1 MGYKA
6 PQHSGDD
13 KETKE
18 LTGQIE
24 RITYSD
30 AESGYAVLRIAVK
43 GYPDLVTAVGTIASP
58 AVGEVLSMRGIW
70 TDHPKFG
77 SQFKIVEYRSF
88 APSSIQGI
96 EKYLGSGLI
105 KGIGPSIA
113 EKIVSLFGAEA
124 FKILDTK
131 PEKLLEIEGIGEK
144 KAAAIH
150 EAWLEQR
157 EMRGV
162 MLFLQSYGIGTGYA
176 LRVFRHYGSAS
187 VQVLQENPYRLA
199 VDIFGIGFV
208 TADKIACSMGFSKE
222 SPLRIR
228 AGVLHVMNEL
238 TRDGHVFVPIEGLTA
253 SAADILSVSP
263 ELVEKGIE
271 DCRLNQELIIEWY
284 TDMEGKDDCAVYLP
298 PFHYAEV
305 HSAKNLCRILTSP
318 FNGHYAASE
327 VVIPW
332 VQQELGISFA
342 GQQTEAL
349 KTALSSQVMV
359 ITGGPGTG
367 KTTLIKAIIKIRSA
381 RGFRIMLAAPTG
393 RAAKRMTEATGHEAK
408 TIHRMLEYTGSS
420 MAGGDFM
427 KNETNTLDCD
437 LLVVDEASMIDQIL
451 FHHLLKAIP
460 KDASVVFVGDV
471 DQLPSVGPGNVL
483 KDIIDSGVCP
493 VVHLKEIFR
502 QGKESMIVVNAHKIN
517 SGEMPC
523 FDDKGDG
530 NSPCDFYFIEQN
542 DPDKALEIIKE
553 LVTLRIPQKFG
564 FDPVKDIQVLTPM
577 HRGSVGTTRLN
588 SELREALN
596 IRHGS
601 KVQRMGR
608 IVQEGD
614 KVMQI
619 RNNYEKDVYNGDIGT
634 VLRIDGEESK
644 VIVEMDSGRVSYDFS
659 ELDELIHA
667 YAVSIHKS
675 QGSEYPAVVIPITTQ
690 HYMMLQRN
698 LLYTGITR
706 GKKLVVL
713 VGTKKA
719 VAIAVKNDKTRKRY
733 TRLAGRLKECLKGR
747 ATI

>member
-1 MGYKA
+1 MGYKGT
-6 PQHSGDD
+6 QYSGDD
-13 KETKE
+13 KEIKE

-58 AVGEVLSMRGIW
+58 AVGEVLSMKGLW

-131 PEKLLEIEGIGEK
+131 PEKLLEIEGIGDK

-208 TADKIACSMGFSKE
+208 TADKIASSMGFSKE

-228 AGVLHVMNEL
+228 AGVLHVINEL
-238 TRDGHVFVPIEGLTA
+238 TRDGHVFVPIEELTA
-253 SAADILSVSP
+253 SAAEILSVSP

-271 DCRLNQELIIEWY
+271 DGRLNQELIIEWY
-284 TDMEGKDDCAVYLP
+284 TDIEGKDDCAVYLP

-305 HSAKNLCRILTSP
+305 HSAKNLCRILSSP
-318 FNGHYAASE
+318 FNGQYAAPD

-502 QGKESMIVVNAHKIN
+502 QGEESMIVVNAHKIN

-523 FDDKGDG
+523 FDDKSNGT
-530 NSPCDFYFIEQN
+530 SPCDFYFIEQN

-588 SELREALN
+588 SELREVLN
-596 IRHGS
+596 IQHGS
-601 KVQRMGR
+601 KIQRMGR

-675 QGSEYPAVVIPITTQ
+675 QGSEYPAVVIPIMTQ

-733 TRLAGRLKECLKGR
+733 TRLAGRLKDCLKG
-747 ATI
+747 

>member
-1 MGYKA
+1 MGYKGT
-6 PQHSGDD
+6 QYSGDD
-13 KETKE
+13 KEIKE

-58 AVGEVLSMRGIW
+58 AVGEVLSMKGLW

-131 PEKLLEIEGIGEK
+131 PEKLLEIEGIGDK

-208 TADKIACSMGFSKE
+208 TADKIASSMGFSKE

-228 AGVLHVMNEL
+228 AGVLHVINEL
-238 TRDGHVFVPIEGLTA
+238 TRDGHVFVPIEELTA
-253 SAADILSVSP
+253 SAAEILSVSP

-271 DCRLNQELIIEWY
+271 DGRLNQELIIEWY
-284 TDMEGKDDCAVYLP
+284 MDIEGKDDCAVYLP

-305 HSAKNLCRILTSP
+305 HSAKNLCRILSSP
-318 FNGHYAASE
+318 FNGQYAAPD

-502 QGKESMIVVNAHKIN
+502 QGEESMIVVNAHKIN

-523 FDDKGDG
+523 FDDKSNGT
-530 NSPCDFYFIEQN
+530 SPCDFYFIEQN

-588 SELREALN
+588 SELREVLN
-596 IRHGS
+596 IQHGS

-675 QGSEYPAVVIPITTQ
+675 QGSEYPAVVIPIMTQ

-733 TRLAGRLKECLKGR
+733 TRLAGRLKDCLKG
-747 ATI
+747 

>member
-1 MGYKA
+1 MGYKGT
-6 PQHSGDD
+6 QYSGDD
-13 KETKE
+13 KEIKE

-58 AVGEVLSMRGIW
+58 AVGEVLSMKGLW

-131 PEKLLEIEGIGEK
+131 PEKLLEIEGIGDK

-199 VDIFGIGFV
+199 VDILGIGFV
-208 TADKIACSMGFSKE
+208 TADKIASSMGFSKE

-228 AGVLHVMNEL
+228 AGVLHVINEL
-238 TRDGHVFVPIEGLTA
+238 TRDGHVFVPIEELTA
-253 SAADILSVSP
+253 SAAEILSVSP

-271 DCRLNQELIIEWY
+271 DGRLNQELIIEWY
-284 TDMEGKDDCAVYLP
+284 TDIEGKDDCAVYLP

-305 HSAKNLCRILTSP
+305 HSAKNLCRILSSP
-318 FNGHYAASE
+318 FNGQYAAPD

-502 QGKESMIVVNAHKIN
+502 QGEESMIVVNAHKIN

-523 FDDKGDG
+523 FDDKSNGT
-530 NSPCDFYFIEQN
+530 SPCDFYFIEQN

-588 SELREALN
+588 SELREVLN
-596 IRHGS
+596 IQHGS

-675 QGSEYPAVVIPITTQ
+675 QGSEYPAVVIPIMTQ

-733 TRLAGRLKECLKGR
+733 TRLAGRLKDCLKG
-747 ATI
+747 

>member
-1 MGYKA
+1 MGYKGT
-6 PQHSGDD
+6 QYSGDD
-13 KETKE
+13 KEIKE

-58 AVGEVLSMRGIW
+58 AVGEVLSMKGLW

-88 APSSIQGI
+88 APSSVQGI

-113 EKIVSLFGAEA
+113 EKIVSLFGADA
-124 FKILDTK
+124 FKILDTR

-144 KAAAIH
+144 KAVAIH

-208 TADKIACSMGFSKE
+208 TADKIAYSMGFSKE

-238 TRDGHVFVPIEGLTA
+238 TRDGHVFVPIDELTE
-253 SAADILSVSP
+253 SAAEILSVSP

-271 DCRLNQELIIEWY
+271 DGRLNQELIIEWY
-284 TDMEGKDDCAVYLP
+284 TDIEGKDDCAVYLP

-305 HSAKNLCRILTSP
+305 HSAKNLCRILSSP
-318 FNGHYAASE
+318 FNGQYAAPD

-502 QGKESMIVVNAHKIN
+502 QGEESMIVVNAHKIN

-523 FDDKGDG
+523 FDDNGT
-530 NSPCDFYFIEQN
+530 SPCDFYFIEQN

-588 SELREALN
+588 SELREVLN
-596 IRHGS
+596 IQHGS

-675 QGSEYPAVVIPITTQ
+675 QGSEYPAVVIPIMTQ

-733 TRLAGRLKECLKGR
+733 TRLAGRLKDCLKG
-747 ATI
+747 

>member
-1 MGYKA
+1 MGYKGT
-6 PQHSGDD
+6 QYSGDD
-13 KETKE
+13 KEIKE

-58 AVGEVLSMRGIW
+58 AVGEVLSMKGLW

-131 PEKLLEIEGIGEK
+131 PEKLLEIEGIGDK

-208 TADKIACSMGFSKE
+208 TADKIASSMGFSKE

-228 AGVLHVMNEL
+228 AGVLHVINEL
-238 TRDGHVFVPIEGLTA
+238 TRDGHVFVPIEELTA
-253 SAADILSVSP
+253 SASEILSVSP

-271 DCRLNQELIIEWY
+271 DGRLNQELIIEWY
-284 TDMEGKDDCAVYLP
+284 MDIEGKDDCAVYLP

-305 HSAKNLCRILTSP
+305 HSAKNLCRILSSP
-318 FNGHYAASE
+318 FNGQYAAPD

-502 QGKESMIVVNAHKIN
+502 QGEESMIVVNAHKIN

-523 FDDKGDG
+523 FDDKSNGT
-530 NSPCDFYFIEQN
+530 SPCDFYFIEQN

-588 SELREALN
+588 SELREVLN
-596 IRHGS
+596 IQHGS

-675 QGSEYPAVVIPITTQ
+675 QGSEYPAVVIPIMTQ

-733 TRLAGRLKECLKGR
+733 TRLAGRLKDCLKG
-747 ATI
+747 

>member
-43 GYPDLVTAVGTIASP
+43 GYPELVTAVGTIASP
-58 AVGEVLSMRGIW
+58 AVGEVLSMKGLW

-77 SQFKIVEYRSF
+77 SQFKVVEYRSF

-113 EKIVSLFGAEA
+113 EKIVSFFGADS
-124 FKILDTK
+124 FKILDTQ
-131 PEKLLEIEGIGEK
+131 PEKLLDIEGIGEK
-144 KAAAIH
+144 KATAIH
-150 EAWLEQR
+150 QAWLEQR

-187 VQVLQENPYRLA
+187 VHVLQENPYRLA

-208 TADKIACSMGFSKE
+208 TADKIAYSMGFSKE

-238 TRDGHVFVPIEGLTA
+238 TRDGHVFVPIEELTA
-253 SAADILSVSP
+253 SAAEILSVSP

-271 DCRLNQELIIEWY
+271 DGRLNQELIIEWY
-284 TDMEGKDDCAVYLP
+284 TDIEGKDDCAVYLP

-305 HSAKNLCRILTSP
+305 HSAKNLCRILSSP
-318 FNGHYAASE
+318 FNGHYAAPDI
-327 VVIPW
+327 VIPW
-332 VQQELGISFA
+332 VQQELGINFA
-342 GQQTEAL
+342 EQQTEAL

-367 KTTLIKAIIKIRSA
+367 KTTLIKAIIKIRSE

-460 KDASVVFVGDV
+460 KEASVVFVGDV

-483 KDIIDSGVCP
+483 KDIINSGICP

-502 QGKESMIVVNAHKIN
+502 QGEESVIVVNAHRIN

-523 FDDKGDG
+523 LEDKSNG
-530 NSPCDFYFIEQN
+530 NSPSDFYFIEQN

-553 LVTLRIPQKFG
+553 LVTIRIPQKFG

-588 SELREALN
+588 SELREVLN
-596 IRHGS
+596 IQHGS

-634 VLRIDGEESK
+634 VHRIDGEESK

-675 QGSEYPAVVIPITTQ
+675 QGSEYPAVVIPIMTQ

-706 GKKLVVL
+706 GKKLVVI

-733 TRLAGRLKECLKGR
+733 TRLAGRLKECLIGR
-747 ATI
+747 QTI

>member
-1 MGYKA
+1 MVHNGRRYPSDA
-6 PQHSGDD
+6 E
-13 KETKE
+13 ETKE

-24 RITYSD
+24 RVTYND

-58 AVGEVLSMRGIW
+58 AVGEVLNMRGVWIE
-70 TDHPKFG
+70 HPKFG
-77 SQFKIVEYRSF
+77 SQFKIMEYKSF
-88 APSSIQGI
+88 APSSVKGM

-113 EKIVSLFGAEA
+113 EKIVSLFGADA
-124 FKILDTK
+124 FEILDSH
-131 PEKLLEIEGIGEK
+131 PERLIEIEGVGEK

-157 EMRGV
+157 EVRGV
-162 MLFLQSYGIGTGYA
+162 MLFLQSHGIGTGYA

-187 VQVLQENPYRLA
+187 VRVLEENPYRLA
-199 VDIFGIGFV
+199 IDIFGIGFM
-208 TADKIACSMGFSKE
+208 TADKIASGMGFSRE

-238 TRDGHVFVPIEGLTA
+238 TREGHVFVPVEELTA
-253 SAADILSVSP
+253 SAAEILSVSS
-263 ELVEKGIE
+263 EVVEKGIE
-271 DCRLNQELIIEWY
+271 DARLNQELIIEWY
-284 TDMEGKDDCAVYLP
+284 TDADKKDDCAVYLP
-298 PFHYAEV
+298 AFHYAEV
-305 HSAKNLCRILTSP
+305 HSAKNLCSILSSP
-318 FNGHYAASE
+318 FNGQYADPE

-332 VQQELGISFA
+332 VQRELGISFA
-342 GQQTEAL
+342 GRQTEAL

-367 KTTLIKAIIKIRSA
+367 KTTLIKAIMKIRSA
-381 RGFRIMLAAPTG
+381 RGFKIMLAAPTG

-408 TIHRMLEYTGSS
+408 TIHRMLEYTGSTMS
-420 MAGGDFM
+420 GGDFM
-427 KNETNTLDCD
+427 RNETNPLDCD
-437 LLVVDEASMIDQIL
+437 LLVVDEASMIDQVL
-451 FHHLLKAIP
+451 FHHLLKAVP
-460 KDASVVFVGDV
+460 KGSSVIFVGDV

-493 VVHLKEIFR
+493 VVHLNEIYR
-502 QGKESMIVVNAHKIN
+502 QSRESMIIVNAHRIN
-517 SGEMPC
+517 SGEMP
-523 FDDKGDG
+523 FLDERGEV
-530 NSPCDFYFIEQN
+530 SSLSDFYFIEES
-542 DPDKALEIIKE
+542 DPDKALEIIKR
-553 LVTLRIPQKFG
+553 LVTLRMPQKFG
-564 FDPVKDIQVLTPM
+564 LDPVRDIQVLTPM
-577 HRGSVGTTRLN
+577 HRGSVGTARLN
-588 SELREALN
+588 LELREALN
-596 IRHGS
+596 TCQGS
-601 KVQRMGR
+601 KVLRMGR
-608 IVQEGD
+608 TLQEGD

-634 VLRIDGEESK
+634 VVRIDGEESR

-675 QGSEYPAVVIPITTQ
+675 QGSEYPAVVIPIMTQ

-706 GKKLVVL
+706 GKKLVV
-713 VGTKKA
+713 VIGTRKA

-733 TRLAGRLKECLKGR
+733 TRLAERLKSCF
-747 ATI
+747 

>member
-1 MGYKA
+1 MGYKGT
-6 PQHSGDD
+6 QYSGDD
-13 KETKE
+13 KEIKE

-43 GYPDLVTAVGTIASP
+43 SYPDLVTAVGTIASP
-58 AVGEVLSMRGIW
+58 AVGEVLSMKGLW

-88 APSSIQGI
+88 APSSVQGI

-131 PEKLLEIEGIGEK
+131 PEKLLEIEGIGDK

-208 TADKIACSMGFSKE
+208 TADKIASSMGFSKE

-228 AGVLHVMNEL
+228 AGVLHVINEL
-238 TRDGHVFVPIEGLTA
+238 TRDGHVFVPIEELTA
-253 SAADILSVSP
+253 SASEILSVSP

-271 DCRLNQELIIEWY
+271 DGRLNQELIIEWY
-284 TDMEGKDDCAVYLP
+284 TDIEGKDDCAVYLP

-305 HSAKNLCRILTSP
+305 HSAKNLCRILSSP
-318 FNGHYAASE
+318 FNGQYAAPD

-502 QGKESMIVVNAHKIN
+502 QGEESMIVVNAHKIN

-523 FDDKGDG
+523 FDDKSNGT
-530 NSPCDFYFIEQN
+530 SPCDFYFIEQN

-588 SELREALN
+588 SELREVLN
-596 IRHGS
+596 IQHGS

-675 QGSEYPAVVIPITTQ
+675 QGSEYPAVVIPIMTQ

-733 TRLAGRLKECLKGR
+733 TRLAGRLKDCLKG
-747 ATI
+747 

>member
-1 MGYKA
+1 MTYKG
-6 PQHSGDD
+6 PQYSGD
-13 KETKE
+13 EMEIKE

-24 RITYSD
+24 RVTYND
-30 AESGYAVLRIAVK
+30 AESGYAVLRIDVK

-58 AVGEVLSMRGIW
+58 AVGEVLTMKGIW
-70 TDHPKFG
+70 TDHPRFG
-77 SQFKIVEYRSF
+77 SQFKIKEYKSF
-88 APSSIQGI
+88 APSSARGI
-96 EKYLGSGLI
+96 EKYLASGLI

-113 EKIVSLFGAEA
+113 EKIVSHFGAET
-124 FKILDTK
+124 FDILDEH
-131 PEKLLEIEGIGEK
+131 PQRLLEIEGIGDK

-150 EAWLEQR
+150 EAWLQQR

-162 MLFLQSYGIGTGYA
+162 MLFLQSHGIGTGYA

-187 VQVLQENPYRLA
+187 VRVLEENPYRLA
-199 VDIFGIGFV
+199 IDIFGIGFM
-208 TADKIACSMGFSKE
+208 TADKIASGMGFSKE

-238 TRDGHVFVPIEGLTA
+238 TREGHLFVPIEELTS
-253 SAADILSVSP
+253 SAAEILSVSA

-271 DCRLNQELIIEWY
+271 DARLNQELIIEWY
-284 TDMEGKDDCAVYLP
+284 TDAEGNDDCAVYLP
-298 PFHYAEV
+298 AFHYAEV
-305 HSAKNLCRILTSP
+305 HSAKNLCSLLSSP
-318 FNGHYAASE
+318 FNGNYADPR

-342 GQQTEAL
+342 GRQTEAL
-349 KTALSSQVMV
+349 EKALSSQVMV

-393 RAAKRMTEATGHEAK
+393 RAAKRMAEAAVHEAK

-420 MAGGDFM
+420 SAGGDFM
-427 KNETNTLDCD
+427 RCDTNPLDCD

-460 KDASVVFVGDV
+460 KGASVIFVGDV

-493 VVHLKEIFR
+493 VVHLNEIYR
-502 QGKESMIVVNAHKIN
+502 QGEESTIVVNAHRVN
-517 SGEMPC
+517 SGEMPLL
-523 FDDKGDG
+523 DEKGE
-530 NSPCDFYFIEQN
+530 SSAPSDFYFIEES
-542 DPDKALEIIKE
+542 DPDKALQIIKK
-553 LVTLRIPQKFG
+553 LVTLRIPQKFDL
-564 FDPVKDIQVLTPM
+564 DPVRDIQVLTPM
-577 HRGSVGTTRLN
+577 HRGSVGTAKLN
-588 SELREALN
+588 AELREALN
-596 IRHGS
+596 PCQGPR
-601 KVQRMGR
+601 VLRMGR
-608 IVQEGD
+608 TIQEGD

-634 VLRIDGEESK
+634 VIRIDGEESR

-659 ELDELIHA
+659 ELDELVHA

-675 QGSEYPAVVIPITTQ
+675 QGSEYPAVVILIMTQ

-706 GKKLVVL
+706 GKKLVVV
-713 VGTKKA
+713 VGTRKA
-719 VAIAVKNDKTRKRY
+719 LAIAVKNDKTRKRY
-733 TRLAGRLKECLKGR
+733 TRLSERLKCCFKG
-747 ATI
+747 

>member
-1 MGYKA
+1 MGYKG
-6 PQHSGDD
+6 PQYSGDD
-13 KETKE
+13 KEIKE
-18 LTGQIE
+18 LIGQIE

-58 AVGEVLSMRGIW
+58 AVGEVLSMKGLW

-88 APSSIQGI
+88 APSSVEGI

-113 EKIVSLFGAEA
+113 EKIVSLFGADA

-199 VDIFGIGFV
+199 VDIFGIGFM
-208 TADKIACSMGFSKE
+208 TADKIAYSMGFSKE

-228 AGVLHVMNEL
+228 AGVLHVINEL
-238 TRDGHVFVPIEGLTA
+238 TRDGHVFVPIEELTA
-253 SAADILSVSP
+253 SAAEILSVSP

-271 DCRLNQELIIEWY
+271 DGRLNQELIIEWY
-284 TDMEGKDDCAVYLP
+284 TDIEGKDDCAVYLP

-305 HSAKNLCRILTSP
+305 HSAKNLCRILSSP
-318 FNGHYAASE
+318 FNGQYASPD

-332 VQQELGISFA
+332 VQQELGINFA

-420 MAGGDFM
+420 MSGGDFM

-502 QGKESMIVVNAHKIN
+502 QGEESLIVVNAHRIN

-523 FDDKGDG
+523 FDDKGNG
-530 NSPCDFYFIEQN
+530 NSSCDFYFIEQN

-588 SELREALN
+588 SELREVLN
-596 IRHGS
+596 IQHGS

-608 IVQEGD
+608 IIQEGD

-644 VIVEMDSGRVSYDFS
+644 LTVEMDSGRVSYDFS

-675 QGSEYPAVVIPITTQ
+675 QGSEYPAVVIPIMTQ

-733 TRLAGRLKECLKGR
+733 TRLAGRLKDCLKG
-747 ATI
+747 

>member
-1 MGYKA
+1 MGYKGT
-6 PQHSGDD
+6 QYSGDD
-13 KETKE
+13 KEIKE

-58 AVGEVLSMRGIW
+58 AVGEVLSMKGLW

-131 PEKLLEIEGIGEK
+131 PEKLLEIEGIGDK

-208 TADKIACSMGFSKE
+208 TADKIASSMGFSKE

-228 AGVLHVMNEL
+228 AGVLHVINEL
-238 TRDGHVFVPIEGLTA
+238 TRDGHVFVPIEELTA
-253 SAADILSVSP
+253 SASEILSVSP

-271 DCRLNQELIIEWY
+271 DGRLNQELIIEWY
-284 TDMEGKDDCAVYLP
+284 TDIEGKDDCAVYLP

-305 HSAKNLCRILTSP
+305 HSAKNLCRILSSP
-318 FNGHYAASE
+318 FNGQYAAPD

-502 QGKESMIVVNAHKIN
+502 QGEESMIVVNAHKIN

-523 FDDKGDG
+523 FDDKSNGT
-530 NSPCDFYFIEQN
+530 SPCDFYFIEQN

-588 SELREALN
+588 SELREVLN
-596 IRHGS
+596 IQHGS

-675 QGSEYPAVVIPITTQ
+675 QGSEYPAVVIPIMTQ

-733 TRLAGRLKECLKGR
+733 TRLAGRLKECLIGR
-747 ATI
+747 QTI

>member
-1 MGYKA
+1 MGYKGT
-6 PQHSGDD
+6 QYSGDD
-13 KETKE
+13 KEIKE

-58 AVGEVLSMRGIW
+58 AVGEVLSMKGLW

-131 PEKLLEIEGIGEK
+131 PEKLLEIEGIGDK

-208 TADKIACSMGFSKE
+208 TADKIASSMGFSKE

-228 AGVLHVMNEL
+228 AGVLHVINEL
-238 TRDGHVFVPIEGLTA
+238 TRDGHVFVPIEELTA
-253 SAADILSVSP
+253 SAAEILSVSP

-271 DCRLNQELIIEWY
+271 DGRLNQELIIEWY
-284 TDMEGKDDCAVYLP
+284 MDIEGKDDCAVYLP

-305 HSAKNLCRILTSP
+305 HSAKNLCRILSSP
-318 FNGHYAASE
+318 FNGQYAAPD

-332 VQQELGISFA
+332 VQQELGISFP

-502 QGKESMIVVNAHKIN
+502 QGEESMIVVNAHKIN

-523 FDDKGDG
+523 FDDKSNGT
-530 NSPCDFYFIEQN
+530 SPCDFYFIEQN

-588 SELREALN
+588 SELREVLN
-596 IRHGS
+596 IQHGS

-675 QGSEYPAVVIPITTQ
+675 QGSEYPAVVIPIMTQ

-733 TRLAGRLKECLKGR
+733 TRLAGRLKDCLKG
-747 ATI
+747 

>member
-1 MGYKA
+1 MGYKGT
-6 PQHSGDD
+6 QYSGDD
-13 KETKE
+13 KEIKE

-43 GYPDLVTAVGTIASP
+43 SYPDLVTAVGTIASP
-58 AVGEVLSMRGIW
+58 AVGEVLSMKGLW

-131 PEKLLEIEGIGEK
+131 PEKLLEIEGIGDK

-208 TADKIACSMGFSKE
+208 TADKIASSMGFSKE

-228 AGVLHVMNEL
+228 AGVLHVINEL
-238 TRDGHVFVPIEGLTA
+238 TRDGHVFVPIEELTA
-253 SAADILSVSP
+253 SASEILSVSP

-271 DCRLNQELIIEWY
+271 DGRLNQELIIEWY
-284 TDMEGKDDCAVYLP
+284 MDIEGKDDCAVYLP

-305 HSAKNLCRILTSP
+305 HSAKNLCRILSSP
-318 FNGHYAASE
+318 FNGQYAAPD

-502 QGKESMIVVNAHKIN
+502 QGEESMIVVNAHKIN

-523 FDDKGDG
+523 FDDKSNGT
-530 NSPCDFYFIEQN
+530 SPCDFYFIEQN

-588 SELREALN
+588 SELREVLN
-596 IRHGS
+596 IQHGS

-675 QGSEYPAVVIPITTQ
+675 QGSEYPAVVIPIMTQ

-733 TRLAGRLKECLKGR
+733 TRLAGRLKDCLKG
-747 ATI
+747 

>member
-1 MGYKA
+1 MGYKGT
-6 PQHSGDD
+6 QYSGDD
-13 KETKE
+13 KEIKE

-58 AVGEVLSMRGIW
+58 AVGEVLSMKGLW

-131 PEKLLEIEGIGEK
+131 PEKLLEIEGIGDK

-208 TADKIACSMGFSKE
+208 TADKIASSMGFSKE

-228 AGVLHVMNEL
+228 AGVLHVINEL
-238 TRDGHVFVPIEGLTA
+238 TRDGHVFVPIEELTA
-253 SAADILSVSP
+253 SAAEILSVSP

-271 DCRLNQELIIEWY
+271 DGRLNQELIIEWY
-284 TDMEGKDDCAVYLP
+284 TDIEGKDDCAVYLP

-305 HSAKNLCRILTSP
+305 HSAKNLCRILSSP
-318 FNGHYAASE
+318 FNGQYAAPD

-332 VQQELGISFA
+332 VQQELGISFP

-502 QGKESMIVVNAHKIN
+502 QGEESMIVVNAHKIN

-523 FDDKGDG
+523 FDDKSNGT
-530 NSPCDFYFIEQN
+530 SPCDFYFIEQN

-588 SELREALN
+588 SELREVLN
-596 IRHGS
+596 IQHGS
-601 KVQRMGR
+601 KIQRMGR

-619 RNNYEKDVYNGDIGT
+619 RNNYEKYVYNGDIGT
-634 VLRIDGEESK
+634 VHRIDGEESK

-675 QGSEYPAVVIPITTQ
+675 QGSEYPAVVIPIMTQ

-733 TRLAGRLKECLKGR
+733 TRLAGRLKECFTGR
-747 ATI
+747 QTI

>member
-1 MGYKA
+1 MVHNGRRYPSDA
-6 PQHSGDD
+6 E
-13 KETKE
+13 ETKE

-24 RITYSD
+24 RVTYND

-58 AVGEVLSMRGIW
+58 AVGEVLNMRGVWIE
-70 TDHPKFG
+70 HPKFG
-77 SQFKIVEYRSF
+77 SQFKIMEYKSF
-88 APSSIQGI
+88 APSSVKGM

-113 EKIVSLFGAEA
+113 EKIVSLFGADA
-124 FKILDTK
+124 FEILDSH
-131 PEKLLEIEGIGEK
+131 PERLIEIEGVGEK

-157 EMRGV
+157 EVRGV
-162 MLFLQSYGIGTGYA
+162 MLFLQSHGIGTGYA

-187 VQVLQENPYRLA
+187 VRVLEENPYRLA
-199 VDIFGIGFV
+199 IDIFGIGFM
-208 TADKIACSMGFSKE
+208 TADKIASGMGFSRE

-238 TRDGHVFVPIEGLTA
+238 TREGHVFVPVEELTA
-253 SAADILSVSP
+253 SAAEILSVSF
-263 ELVEKGIE
+263 EVVEKGIE
-271 DCRLNQELIIEWY
+271 DARLNQELIIEWY
-284 TDMEGKDDCAVYLP
+284 TDADKKDDCAVYLP
-298 PFHYAEV
+298 AFHYAEV
-305 HSAKNLCRILTSP
+305 HSAKNLCSILSSP
-318 FNGHYAASE
+318 FNGQYADPE

-332 VQQELGISFA
+332 VQRELGISFA
-342 GQQTEAL
+342 GRQTEAL

-367 KTTLIKAIIKIRSA
+367 KTTLIKAIMKIRSA
-381 RGFRIMLAAPTG
+381 RGFKIMLAAPTG

-408 TIHRMLEYTGSS
+408 TIHRMLEYTGSTMS
-420 MAGGDFM
+420 GGDFM
-427 KNETNTLDCD
+427 RNETNPLDCD
-437 LLVVDEASMIDQIL
+437 LLVVDEASMIDQVL
-451 FHHLLKAIP
+451 FHHLLKAVP
-460 KDASVVFVGDV
+460 KGSSVIFVGDV

-493 VVHLKEIFR
+493 VVHLNEIYR
-502 QGKESMIVVNAHKIN
+502 QSRESMIVVNAHRIN
-517 SGEMPC
+517 SGEMP
-523 FDDKGDG
+523 FLDERGEV
-530 NSPCDFYFIEQN
+530 SSLSDFYFIEES
-542 DPDKALEIIKE
+542 DPDKALEIIKR
-553 LVTLRIPQKFG
+553 LVTLRMPQKFG
-564 FDPVKDIQVLTPM
+564 LDPVRDIQVLTPM
-577 HRGSVGTTRLN
+577 HRGSVGTARLN
-588 SELREALN
+588 LELREALN
-596 IRHGS
+596 TCQGS
-601 KVQRMGR
+601 KVLRMGR
-608 IVQEGD
+608 TLQEGD

-634 VLRIDGEESK
+634 VVRIDGEESR

-675 QGSEYPAVVIPITTQ
+675 QGSEYPAVVIPIMTQ

-706 GKKLVVL
+706 GKKLVV
-713 VGTKKA
+713 VIGTRKA

-733 TRLAGRLKECLKGR
+733 TRLAERLKSCF
-747 ATI
+747 